1 VTSRRDQPRGP
12 REGSAG
18 VLDYF
23 EQLAAL
29 ERTGAFDLEL
39 IRLMVGSLL
48 RERWQLWAPALRAT
62 HGEDAYPLF
71 RDLAGRM

>member
-1 VTSRRDQPRGP
+1 MTSRRDQPRGP

-29 ERTGAFDLEL
+29 ERTRAFDLEL

-48 RERWQLWAPALRAT
+48 RRSRSLPVRGGSWTRTP
-62 HGEDAYPLF
+62 G
-71 RDLAGRM
+71 